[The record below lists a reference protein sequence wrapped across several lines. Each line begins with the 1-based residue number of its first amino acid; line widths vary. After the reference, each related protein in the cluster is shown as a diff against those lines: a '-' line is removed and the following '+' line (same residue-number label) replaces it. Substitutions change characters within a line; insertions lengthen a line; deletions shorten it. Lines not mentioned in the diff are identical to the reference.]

1 MSVAVHSHTGK
12 RAASRSVQQAVAGR
26 IRKPSEAECRAA
38 IAVRAYFM
46 AEQRGFEPGHE
57 LEDWLS
63 AEQQEQGG
71 H

>member
-1 MSVAVHSHTGK
+1 MSVAVHTRIEK
-12 RAASRSVQQAVAGR
+12 KTAGR
-26 IRKPSEAECRAA
+26 PVRQTAAGRKPKSAEDGRLAS

-46 AEQRGFEPGHE
+46 AEQRGFIPGHE
-57 LEDWLS
+57 LDDWLN